1 MSFIKY
7 KIYSKTLNSAITIK
21 NIRQDKLTINELA
34 EILKIDKKEIIKQY
48 KAIINSCI
56 SK

>member
-21 NIRQDKLTINELA
+21 AIRQDKLTINQIA

-48 KAIINSCI
+48 KTIINNCI
-56 SK
+56 SR

>member
-1 MSFIKY
+1 MSFMKY
-7 KIYSKTLNSAITIK
+7 KIYSKTLNSEITIK
-21 NIRQDKLTINELA
+21 SIRQGKLTINELA

-56 SK
+56 NK